1 MIPARADPLLLALIG
16 EAAIGYPAAL
26 FAAVGHPVTWVGTA
40 IAALDRGWN
49 CGGPT
54 RRRVAGIAVVTLL
67 IAGAAATGWIIT
79 ALATDGWGWIAI
91 ALIATTGLAQRSLDD
106 HVRAV
111 ARPLRLGD
119 LGAARAAVARI
130 VGRDSDALDETGIAV
145 AATESLAESFCDG
158 VVAPAFW
165 FLIAGLPGLFACK
178 VINTADSMI
187 GHRDDRYRWF
197 GWAAAR
203 ADDVVNW
210 LPARLSGVLIAIAG
224 GGGLAVMWRDARHHV
239 SPNGGWPEAAMAGA
253 LARRLGGPVSYGGEP
268 AMRAW
273 LGDGPLPT
281 AADLDRALGIYR
293 RACLLLWLLIGG
305 VAWLQ

>member
-1 MIPARADPLLLALIG
+1 MISARAEPLLLALIC
-16 EAAIGYPAAL
+16 EAAIGYPTAL
-26 FAAVGHPVTWVGTA
+26 FAVVGHPVTWIGTA
-40 IAALDRGWN
+40 IAALDQDWNRGS
-49 CGGPT
+49 PT
-54 RRRVAGIAVVTLL
+54 RRRMTGIAVVTLL
-67 IAGAAATGWIIT
+67 VAGAAATGWIIT
-79 ALATDGWGWIAI
+79 ALAGDGWGWITI
-91 ALIATTGLAQRSLDD
+91 ALVATTGLAQRSLDD

-119 LGAARAAVARI
+119 LGAARVAVARI
-130 VGRDSDALDETGIAV
+130 VGRDTGALDETGIAV

-178 VINTADSMI
+178 AINTADSMI

-203 ADDVVNW
+203 ADDVVHW
-210 LPARLSGVLIAIAG
+210 VPARLSGMLIAMAG
-224 GGGLAVMWRDARHHV
+224 GGGLSVMWRDARHHA
-239 SPNGGWPEAAMAGA
+239 SPNGGWPEAAMARA

-281 AADLDRALGIYR
+281 ATDLDRALGIYR
-293 RACLLLWLLIGG
+293 WACLLLWLLVGG